1 MMTFDQYQTFARRT
15 MNTALNER
23 EARTMTALGLVGEAG
38 ECSELIKK
46 HVFHNRA
53 LDRDDL
59 QAELGDVL
67 WYVAALAPT
76 ADLTLNE
83 LATANLA
90 KLRWR
95 YPDGF
100 SQDDSRRRVDVRA
113 EEST

>member
-53 LDRDDL
+53 LNREDL
-59 QAELGDVL
+59 CAELGDVL
-67 WYVAALAPT
+67 WYAAMLAE
-76 ADLTLNE
+76 ACGLSLDDIAAHNVE
-83 LATANLA
+83 
-90 KLRWR
+90 KLRAR
-95 YPDGF
+95 YPDGL
-100 SQDDSRRRVDVRA
+100 
-113 EEST
+113 

>member
-1 MMTFDQYQTFARRT
+1 MTFDDYQALARRT
-15 MNTALNER
+15 MNTALDEH

-67 WYVAALAPT
+67 WYVAMLAD
-76 ADLTLNE
+76 ACGLSLGEIAAHNVE
-83 LATANLA
+83 
-90 KLRWR
+90 KLRQR
-95 YPDGF
+95 YPEGF
-100 SQDDSRRRVDVRA
+100 
-113 EEST
+113 

>member
-67 WYVAALAPT
+67 WYAAMLAN
-76 ADLTLNE
+76 ACGLSLENIAAHNVE
-83 LATANLA
+83 
-90 KLRWR
+90 KLRAR
-95 YPDGF
+95 YPEGF
-100 SQDDSRRRVDVRA
+100 
-113 EEST
+113 